1 MKRGKRSVATY
12 VKHECLRSQSQ
23 QQLSELLDYLLD
35 PEKELNDTGLP
46 VFERLDWIRW
56 LIAGG
61 TTFDEFSKT
70 GGHKLQSLRLGR

>member
-12 VKHECLRSQSQ
+12 VKHECLRSHSQ